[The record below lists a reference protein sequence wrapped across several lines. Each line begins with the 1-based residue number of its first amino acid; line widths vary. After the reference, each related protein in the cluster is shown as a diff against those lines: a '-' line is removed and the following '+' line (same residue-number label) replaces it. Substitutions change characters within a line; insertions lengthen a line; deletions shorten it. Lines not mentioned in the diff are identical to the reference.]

1 MNLLLTLAV
10 VFGILVLV
18 RIANVAQMAAELSG
32 ETDEE
37 EEEKANKWNSLGF
50 LLFMVIGLPV
60 MVYYT
65 IKWRPLMLPVA
76 ASEHGVGV
84 DKLMDINWLVLIVTF
99 FITSILLFWFAY
111 KYRYNKNRRS
121 YYFHDNMKLEMLWT
135 VVPTIVLSGL
145 IVTGLMEWNKITDMT
160 KSEQGLK
167 VQIYAKQFD
176 FTARYS
182 GKDNKLG
189 SSFFRNIT
197 DTNPLGVD
205 ASDANAADD
214 KFSTELVMPVGEEIE
229 LVINSRDVIH
239 SVYLPHFRVQMN
251 AVPGMTTRFHFKPTI
266 TTTKMKEITGDTK
279 FEYILLCNKICG
291 VAHYNMKM
299 PVRVVEK
306 EEYTTWLREQ
316 KKVFTREAINAAMG
330 ISAPAP
336 ASSPIDTTVV
346 SAK

>member
-18 RIANVAQMAAELSG
+18 RIANIAQMASELSG

-37 EEEKANKWNSLGF
+37 EAEKADKWNSLGF
-50 LLFMVIGLPV
+50 LLFMVIGLPL
-60 MVYYT
+60 MVYCT
-65 IKWRPLMLPVA
+65 IKWMPLTLPVA

-84 DKLMDINWLVLIVTF
+84 DKLMDINWWVLIITF

-121 YYFHDNMKLEMLWT
+121 YYFHDNMKLELIWT

-145 IVTGLMEWNKITDMT
+145 IVTGLIEWNNITDLS
-160 KSEQGLK
+160 KSEKGAK
-167 VQIYAKQFD
+167 IQIYAKQFD
-176 FTARYS
+176 FTARYA

-189 SSFFRNIT
+189 ASFFRNIS

-205 ASDANAADD
+205 INDANAEDD
-214 KFSTELVMPVGEEIE
+214 KTSSELVMPVDEEVE

-239 SVYLPHFRVQMN
+239 SVYLPHFRAQMN

-266 TTTKMKEITGDTK
+266 TTAKMKEITGNPK

-299 PVRVVEK
+299 PVRVLEK
-306 EEYTTWLREQ
+306 EDYVKWLREQ
-316 KKVFTREAINAAMG
+316 KKVFTREALNATAAGDSVKVPMD
-330 ISAPAP
+330 STA
-336 ASSPIDTTVV
+336 VV
-346 SAK
+346 SAN

>member
-10 VFGILVLV
+10 VFGILVLI

-37 EEEKANKWNSLGF
+37 EEEKANKWNSIGF
-50 LLFMVIGLPV
+50 LLFMLLGIPF
-60 MVYYT
+60 MIYCT
-65 IKWRPLMLPVA
+65 IKWMPLMLPVA
-76 ASEHGVGV
+76 ASEHGVDV
-84 DKLMDINWLVLIVTF
+84 DKLMDINWIVLIITF
-99 FITSILLFWFAY
+99 LITSFLLFWFAY

-121 YYFHDNMKLEMLWT
+121 YYFHDNMKLEMIWT
-135 VVPTIVLSGL
+135 VVPTIVLAGL
-145 IVTGLMEWNKITDMT
+145 IVTGLLEWNKITDMNLSD
-160 KSEQGLK
+160 KGMK

-176 FTARYS
+176 FSARYA

-189 SSFFRNIT
+189 ASFFRNIS

-205 ASDANAADD
+205 VADPSAADD
-214 KFSTELVMPVGEEIE
+214 KVASELVMPVGEEIE

-239 SVYLPHFRVQMN
+239 SVYLPHFRAQMN

-266 TTTKMKEITGDTK
+266 TTAKMKEITGNDK
-279 FEYILLCNKICG
+279 FEYVMLCNKICG

-299 PVRVVEK
+299 PVRVLEK
-306 EEYTTWLREQ
+306 DEFKAWLQ
-316 KKVFTREAINAAMG
+316 KEKRVFTRESLNAAD
-330 ISAPAP
+330 SSTTTAPVVD
-336 ASSPIDTTVV
+336 STVV

>member
-50 LLFMVIGLPV
+50 LLFMVIGLPL
-60 MVYYT
+60 MVYCA

-84 DKLMDINWLVLIVTF
+84 DKLMDINWWVLIITF

-121 YYFHDNMKLEMLWT
+121 YYFHDNMKLEMIWT

-145 IVTGLMEWNKITDMT
+145 IVTGLIEWNNITDIAKT
-160 KSEQGLK
+160 NQGMK

-176 FTARYS
+176 FTARYA

-205 ASDANAADD
+205 SSDASAADD
-214 KFSTELVMPVGEEIE
+214 KFSSELVMPVGEEIE

-239 SVYLPHFRVQMN
+239 SVYLPHFRAQMN

-266 TTTKMKEITGDTK
+266 TTTKMKEITGNPK
-279 FEYILLCNKICG
+279 FEYIMLCNKICG

-299 PVRVVEK
+299 PVRVLEK
-306 EEYTTWLREQ
+306 DEFTKWLREQ
-316 KKVFTREAINAAMG
+316 KRVFTRESLNAAAG
-330 ISAPAP
+330 ADSTKITVDS
-336 ASSPIDTTVV
+336 TVV

>member
-50 LLFMVIGLPV
+50 LLFMVIGLPL
-60 MVYYT
+60 MVYCA

-84 DKLMDINWLVLIVTF
+84 DKLMDINWWVLIITF

-121 YYFHDNMKLEMLWT
+121 YYFHDNMKLELIWT

-145 IVTGLMEWNKITDMT
+145 IVSGLVEWNKITDIAKT
-160 KSEQGLK
+160 DQGMK

-176 FTARYS
+176 FTARYA
-182 GKDNKLG
+182 GKDNMLG
-189 SSFFRNIT
+189 TSFFRDIT
-197 DTNPLGVD
+197 DANPLGVD
-205 ASDANAADD
+205 SADAAAADD
-214 KFSTELVMPVGEEIE
+214 KTSQELVMPVDEDIE

-251 AVPGMTTRFHFKPTI
+251 AVPGMATRFHFKPTI
-266 TTTKMKEITGDTK
+266 TTARMKEITGNAK
-279 FEYILLCNKICG
+279 FEYIMLCNKVCG

-299 PVRVVEK
+299 PVRVIERDEFVR
-306 EEYTTWLREQ
+306 WLREQ
-316 KKVFTREAINAAMG
+316 KKVFTREALNAAAATTTPVD
-330 ISAPAP
+330 SA
-336 ASSPIDTTVV
+336 VV